1 MSEFI
6 KVDIDFDICSG
17 VEKCGECIKVCPV
30 NIFSTNGDY
39 PMTVEAN
46 EDECTL
52 CELCLQACTVN
63 AISVHKLYED

>member
-6 KVDIDFDICSG
+6 EVDIDFDICSG

-46 EDECTL
+46 EDECTR
-52 CELCLQACTVN
+52 CELCFQACTVN